1 MAERGIDLGDLGGE
15 EGAAFQFCEG
25 RESRILEEQS
35 LQFLPGGFGE
45 DVGEILLGE
54 LSAAQRVYG

>member
-15 EGAAFQFCEG
+15 EGAAAKG
-25 RESRILEEQS
+25 REGSECRILEEQG